1 MLKISNISKS
11 FGDNAV
17 IKDLSLELP
26 QKGIVCLTGDSGTG
40 KTTFLNIIAK
50 LCTADSGTVENT
62 YQRTAY
68 MFQEPRLIE
77 WLSALEN
84 INIVLGDKKNTLPVA
99 ELLLQDVELADAR
112 GKLPRELSGGMKQR
126 ISLARTLAYGGDL
139 YLFDEPFNGMDHDL
153 KFRML
158 NLIKERCKDALV
170 ILVTHDSDV
179 AESLKAAQLHF

>member
-1 MLKISNISKS
+1 MLKINNISKS
-11 FGDNAV
+11 FGDNVV

-112 GKLPRELSGGMKQR
+112 GKLPRELSGG
-126 ISLARTLAYGGDL
+126 
-139 YLFDEPFNGMDHDL
+139 
-153 KFRML
+153 
-158 NLIKERCKDALV
+158 
-170 ILVTHDSDV
+170 
-179 AESLKAAQLHF
+179 